1 MTLWCNVRALHAFK
15 TFLYIKANC
24 GRCGKLPFLPA
35 RLLQTEYFL
44 SFWLPKIV
52 PFLPKFSKWNNS
64 LLMIQTP
71 FWEENKRRFWYVSID
86 IWTQLPPLKTLP
98 NLFVIFTPSLK
109 YPQRM
114 YIWIHVYCW
123 PSSPIFCPNTKI
135 PVIKTHFIWLKIITE
150 EGKHF
155 HGVLHYLK

>member
-98 NLFVIFTPSLK
+98 NLLLFSHLPSNTHKECIFGYMCIACKDESGPPHQFFVQI
-109 YPQRM
+109 
-114 YIWIHVYCW
+114 
-123 PSSPIFCPNTKI
+123 
-135 PVIKTHFIWLKIITE
+135 
-150 EGKHF
+150 
-155 HGVLHYLK
+155 